1 MLYYA
6 FMTNPEDSFG
16 GLEHSIR
23 KRREYV
29 EDLEH
34 KADECRT
41 EERKHCLE
49 AVATFAGSAAS
60 FSMLAYDQLEWHQ
73 LEHIPPEKLPAA
85 CALLGLGLAV
95 HGGRKFIRG
104 VTFGNIGVRLR
115 NSAEATKRT
124 IAELERFVD

>member
-6 FMTNPEDSFG
+6 FMKPEDDFG

-23 KRREYV
+23 KRQEYV

-34 KADECRT
+34 KADECRS
-41 EERKHCLE
+41 EERKNCLE

-60 FSMLAYDQLEWHQ
+60 FSMLAYDQLERHQ
-73 LEHIPPEKLPAA
+73 LEHIPPEKLPVA

-95 HGGRKFIRG
+95 HGSRKFIRG